1 MNISPLMDAS
11 IVYHGTICNPRTMEI
26 LMNSLGGYNI
36 EDLQTG
42 MSASI
47 AKTVTEADI
56 VLFAG
61 ISTDVN
67 PMHLNEEWAKTTQ
80 FGGRIAHGMLSAGFI
95 SAVLAN
101 KLPGPGTV
109 YLGQT
114 LKFKAP
120 VRIGDTVTAT
130 VTVRELNVSRRR
142 CVMDSVCTVN
152 GKTVIEGESTLYCTT
167 GEA

>member
-1 MNISPLMDAS
+1 MNI
-11 IVYHGTICNPRTMEI
+11 
-26 LMNSLGGYNI
+26 LGGYNI
-36 EDLQTG
+36 EDLQVG

-47 AKTVTEADI
+47 AKTVTETDI
-56 VLFAG
+56 IMFSG
-61 ISTDVN
+61 ISTDTN
-67 PMHLNEEWAKTTQ
+67 PLHLNEEWAKTTQ

-130 VTVRELNVSRRR
+130 LTVREIALERRR
-142 CVMDSVCTVN
+142 CILDAVCTVN
-152 GKTVIEGESTLYCTT
+152 GKTVIEGESNMYCTT
-167 GEA
+167 EKD